1 MTEGISHTM
10 IAMTTL
16 VGGFV
21 LLIISQ
27 ITGVPIAPGTLTLI
41 TTLMASVTG
50 WYFGTRSA
58 IAGAQAATT
67 AATSQAEQTSA
78 AVEAASPRQTP

>member
-1 MTEGISHTM
+1 M
-10 IAMTTL
+10 IAMTTII
-16 VGGFV
+16 GGFT

-27 ITGVPIAPGTLTLI
+27 ITGQPIAPGTLTLI

-67 AATSQAEQTSA
+67 AATSATDQTAAATAAAAHEQT
-78 AVEAASPRQTP
+78 P

>member
-27 ITGVPIAPGTLTLI
+27 VTGQPISPGTLTLI

-58 IAGAQAATT
+58 LAGAQAATT
-67 AATSQAEQTSA
+67 AASSQAEQA
-78 AVEAASPRQTP
+78 ATAVQAAEHHP

>member
-27 ITGVPIAPGTLTLI
+27 ITNVPIAPGTLTLI

-58 IAGAQAATT
+58 LAGAQAATT
-67 AATSQAEQTSA
+67 AAGAQAEQTASA
-78 AVEAASPRQTP
+78 AAAAEHHP

>member
-78 AVEAASPRQTP
+78 AVEAAGHHP

>member
-78 AVEAASPRQTP
+78 AVEAASHSSTP

>member
-1 MTEGISHTM
+1 MLEGTSHTV
-10 IAMTTL
+10 IALTTL
-16 VGGFV
+16 IGGFT

-27 ITGVPIAPGTLTLI
+27 ITGQQIAPGTLTLI

-58 IAGAQAATT
+58 LAGAQAATT
-67 AATSQAEQTSA
+67 VQAATSAQAATAAAITEHEQA
-78 AVEAASPRQTP
+78 H

>member
-78 AVEAASPRQTP
+78 AVEAASHSQAP

>member
-1 MTEGISHTM
+1 M
-10 IAMTTL
+10 IAMTTII
-16 VGGFV
+16 GGFT

-27 ITGVPIAPGTLTLI
+27 ITQAPIAPGTLTLI

-58 IAGAQAATT
+58 LAGAQAATT
-67 AATSQAEQTSA
+67 AATTATDATAAAASA
-78 AVEAASPRQTP
+78 ASHEQAP